1 MSVSVKQPPGSTAVL
16 VNLPPLWNLSLRLR
30 PTFTLASQPGRYTQ
44 GGERNNNAEP
54 LRRKQPL
61 TNPFIKQTESLN
73 MWKESLRYSRLCLV
87 QRKYPTSSS
96 TTTTGATQA
105 ETHISCVLTCRP
117 SKKVKEKCGGAKLLL
132 TGNSDP
138 FFFPSRAR
146 RLWTAGGCMRGGCVA
161 AAWRCT
167 HLSSAGSPE
176 RSAVRFGSSTGPGQK
191 VAHGPSGWRSS
202 PPTLR
207 WGRSSPDPAW
217 GPQTSR
223 GPQA

>member
-1 MSVSVKQPPGSTAVL
+1 MMSVSVKQPPGSTVVL

-96 TTTTGATQA
+96 TKTTGATQA
-105 ETHISCVLTCRP
+105 ETHISCVSTCTP
-117 SKKVKEKCGGAKLLL
+117 SKKVREKCGGAKLLL

-138 FFFPSRAR
+138 FSFPHVLAAFGQ
-146 RLWTAGGCMRGGCVA
+146 WAAACVA
-161 AAWRCT
+161 AACVASAAAL
-167 HLSSAGSPE
+167 HSPLLS
-176 RSAVRFGSSTGPGQK
+176 RFT
-191 VAHGPSGWRSS
+191 
-202 PPTLR
+202 
-207 WGRSSPDPAW
+207 
-217 GPQTSR
+217 
-223 GPQA
+223 